1 MFRDIRIEILNLT
14 DEQVGFN
21 DNKTTLKLVIFGE
34 SLYIDIYKYDIDTPS
49 TYTYKYDAV
58 RTVLY
63 TSSGGGGG
71 ERGIGPVYSVSP
83 FVHRGHGIGIF
94 LRGLW
99 RTVRPILWSGAKSLE
114 RESLRLGGNIM
125 NEIAANPGQ
134 TSDIL
139 SKHATE
145 TTKNIIKKLRGG
157 GHKRKKPSSHSHKA
171 KRVKIAKRKSSK
183 RTAPPK
189 TIKRDIL
196 MIRISHYPIIS
207 GEVVCE

>member
-99 RTVRPILWSGAKSLE
+99 RIVRPVLWSGAKPLG
-114 RESLRLGGNIM
+114 REALRTGGNIM
-125 NEIAANPGQ
+125 TEIAANPGQ

-139 SKHATE
+139 SPQ
-145 TTKNIIKKLRGG
+145 NIIKNCAAGDVRERKHLPTAIRPKELQSRNKNLLNARPLR
-157 GHKRKKPSSHSHKA
+157 R
-171 KRVKIAKRKSSK
+171 
-183 RTAPPK
+183 
-189 TIKRDIL
+189 L
-196 MIRISHYPIIS
+196 
-207 GEVVCE
+207 